1 MTVKAHILN
10 FWNGLWP
17 FLRHLT
23 GEDAYE
29 RYLAHWQAQHADRP
43 DGALRAA
50 DGAADGAAGGADEG
64 ADSAPLDRK
73 AFFHRHQDEKWQ
85 KINRCC

>member
-10 FWNGLWP
+10 FWNGM
-17 FLRHLT
+17 RHLT

-29 RYLAHWQAQHADRP
+29 RYLAHWQAEHGDKSANGD
-43 DGALRAA
+43 AEAA
-50 DGAADGAAGGADEG
+50 T
-64 ADSAPLDRK
+64 PLDRK
-73 AFFHRHQDEKWQ
+73 AFFQRHQDEEWQ